1 MIERKVRKVY
11 FRKGFLLIVILFNFL
26 FMLNFVSC
34 ANVGLSPAKMNFEN
48 VMRNGYSEKTA
59 VISADTDYP
68 INLELSARGEIAEW
82 LNFTKKNITV
92 SKDKP
97 YYLKISV
104 TPPSDIPN
112 GNYSGFLRVLT
123 SSLDGESGEGVVGK
137 IISSLDLAIK
147 VQVTDI
153 EEVSCSAKDFDI
165 LSVEEGDDII
175 LKMNVLNSGNVRL
188 KPTVLVEIWDQ
199 DQIEILKTEELIAN
213 EILPTLDGNI
223 EFRLDSKGLDLG
235 QYWSS
240 VSVLECYSNELLT
253 FDILKEGALTVK
265 GELLG
270 ILTPGKMNV
279 GDTTTIIVN
288 FKNQGEKEV
297 EAQFKGKISL
307 GGRIVQILESEKLNI
322 GINEVDK
329 FNFYFTPQKAGQYV
343 ISGRVYYSG
352 KKTFESSAILEA
364 ISDKNFISKLFLP
377 FIYICFILVISIL
390 FYKIRKE
397 RKIYLNK
404 LRGLRDGIYRYY
416 VKCIDESIGFIGNE
430 TELSIILR
438 INSLVNAQIIFSK
451 EEPLSEG
458 IVEISLITSKIVSFA
473 PTLSYSMD
481 GGLVKTPIPLLGN
494 EKFWKGYLS
503 IDKNFGEGVISF
515 DFKAN
520 DLEGR
525 QGTKIIS
532 GGVVKVDTLNPSTI
546 LEIVAVGY
554 DGEIKL
560 DWHYN
565 GDYKEFNIYRSLS
578 ANPDFTDFYK
588 ISGSNSFNDKWVED
602 GKTYYYRV
610 SVIDDAGNEG
620 ELSSQVYATSLLN
633 NVTYVSGLALEL
645 MGRVDNLLVEI
656 DFAVEELMAIKNSI
670 ATKSQKEKDLFSNLK
685 LENEIDKS
693 KSDLIS
699 LKQDVEKYKLQDLTE
714 NELNSK
720 IASSRVK
727 MNVIGKKVPEDI
739 IILQE
744 DSMKNLFD
752 EKSIEEFL
760 FESDPLMSKE
770 RIDKSVKESLKIID
784 ESGLEMASNF
794 YLVEILYSDGTS
806 KKISVVERNINS
818 IIDRQDNQS
827 FIEVFPRDI
836 IDSINDIAFRNSN
849 VNTIKEDSVIS
860 FESDSKNIFYSF
872 ESNLDTERLREIKVG
887 FISIA
892 DEEIHSSFSLTG
904 YFLLDLDRTKYAGG
918 FAIILLLAVLFVY
931 LFYNK
936 KSNFSNEYFQILD
949 QIKKINRLFNEED
962 LKFAKDIY
970 SNVSKKY
977 ALLDSKEKA
986 VLYKDLENLHEK
998 ISVFDFELGLDELIR
1013 TKDIKLISK
1022 LDKIYQTLSLQHRN
1036 KVSKVFEKVKDD
1048 LKLNSGAKK

>member
-1 MIERKVRKVY
+1 MKKLIL
-11 FRKGFLLIVILFNFL
+11 FLLLFFL
-26 FMLNFVSC
+26 FVNNFY
-34 ANVGLSPAKMNFEN
+34 F
-48 VMRNGYSEKTA
+48 
-59 VISADTDYP
+59 I
-68 INLELSARGEIAEW
+68 
-82 LNFTKKNITV
+82 
-92 SKDKP
+92 
-97 YYLKISV
+97 
-104 TPPSDIPN
+104 
-112 GNYSGFLRVLT
+112 
-123 SSLDGESGEGVVGK
+123 
-137 IISSLDLAIK
+137 
-147 VQVTDI
+147 
-153 EEVSCSAKDFDI
+153 SAKDQSVQIIYNSSINNSFENSLDFSDI
-165 LSVEEGDDII
+165 LVKVATNFDAHCKYS
-175 LKMNVLNSGNVRL
+175 L
-188 KPTVLVEIWDQ
+188 
-199 DQIEILKTEELIAN
+199 
-213 EILPTLDGNI
+213 
-223 EFRLDSKGLDLG
+223 SKGVSYENMEMNFDSSIGKLHQKSFTGLG
-235 QYWSS
+235 
-240 VSVLECYSNELLT
+240 
-253 FDILKEGALTVK
+253 
-265 GELLG
+265 
-270 ILTPGKMNV
+270 
-279 GDTTTIIVN
+279 
-288 FKNQGEKEV
+288 
-297 EAQFKGKISL
+297 
-307 GGRIVQILESEKLNI
+307 
-322 GINEVDK
+322 
-329 FNFYFTPQKAGQYV
+329 
-343 ISGRVYYSG
+343 
-352 KKTFESSAILEA
+352 
-364 ISDKNFISKLFLP
+364 
-377 FIYICFILVISIL
+377 
-390 FYKIRKE
+390 
-397 RKIYLNK
+397 
-404 LRGLRDGIYRYY
+404 DGIYHYY
-416 VKCIDESIGFIGNE
+416 VKCIDESIGSIGNE

-588 ISGSNSFNDKWVED
+588 TSGSNSFNDQWVED

-760 FESDPLMSKE
+760 FEFDPLMSKE

-892 DEEIHSSFSLTG
+892 DEEIDSSFSLTG

-962 LKFAKDIY
+962 LKFAKNIY
-970 SNVSKKY
+970 SNISKKY
-977 ALLDSKEKA
+977 ALLDSKEKV
-986 VLYKDLENLHEK
+986 VLYKDLEDLHEK

-1013 TKDIKLISK
+1013 TKNIKLISN
-1022 LDKIYQTLSLQHRN
+1022 LDKIYQTLSIPHRN
-1036 KVSKVFEKVKDD
+1036 KVSKVFEKVKEDI
-1048 LKLNSGAKK
+1048 KLNSGVKK

>member
-1 MIERKVRKVY
+1 MKKLIL
-11 FRKGFLLIVILFNFL
+11 FLLLSFL
-26 FMLNFVSC
+26 FIHNFY
-34 ANVGLSPAKMNFEN
+34 F
-48 VMRNGYSEKTA
+48 
-59 VISADTDYP
+59 I
-68 INLELSARGEIAEW
+68 
-82 LNFTKKNITV
+82 
-92 SKDKP
+92 
-97 YYLKISV
+97 
-104 TPPSDIPN
+104 
-112 GNYSGFLRVLT
+112 
-123 SSLDGESGEGVVGK
+123 
-137 IISSLDLAIK
+137 
-147 VQVTDI
+147 
-153 EEVSCSAKDFDI
+153 SAKDQ
-165 LSVEEGDDII
+165 SVQFIY
-175 LKMNVLNSGNVRL
+175 NSSINNSFENSL
-188 KPTVLVEIWDQ
+188 DFSDVLVKVATNFDAHCKYS
-199 DQIEILKTEELIAN
+199 L
-213 EILPTLDGNI
+213 
-223 EFRLDSKGLDLG
+223 SKG
-235 QYWSS
+235 
-240 VSVLECYSNELLT
+240 VSYENMEMN
-253 FDILKEGALTVK
+253 FDS
-265 GELLG
+265 
-270 ILTPGKMNV
+270 
-279 GDTTTIIVN
+279 
-288 FKNQGEKEV
+288 
-297 EAQFKGKISL
+297 SL
-307 GGRIVQILESEKLNI
+307 GKLHQ
-322 GINEVDK
+322 K
-329 FNFYFTPQKAGQYV
+329 SFT
-343 ISGRVYYSG
+343 
-352 KKTFESSAILEA
+352 
-364 ISDKNFISKLFLP
+364 
-377 FIYICFILVISIL
+377 
-390 FYKIRKE
+390 
-397 RKIYLNK
+397 
-404 LRGLRDGIYRYY
+404 GLGDGIYRYY

-525 QGTKIIS
+525 QGTKILS
-532 GGVVKVDTLNPSTI
+532 GGVVKVDTINPPTI

-892 DEEIHSSFSLTG
+892 DEEIDSSFSLTG

-998 ISVFDFELGLDELIR
+998 ISVFDF
-1013 TKDIKLISK
+1013 
-1022 LDKIYQTLSLQHRN
+1022 
-1036 KVSKVFEKVKDD
+1036 
-1048 LKLNSGAKK
+1048 

>member
-1 MIERKVRKVY
+1 MKKLIL
-11 FRKGFLLIVILFNFL
+11 FLLLFFL
-26 FMLNFVSC
+26 FVNNFY
-34 ANVGLSPAKMNFEN
+34 F
-48 VMRNGYSEKTA
+48 
-59 VISADTDYP
+59 I
-68 INLELSARGEIAEW
+68 
-82 LNFTKKNITV
+82 
-92 SKDKP
+92 
-97 YYLKISV
+97 
-104 TPPSDIPN
+104 
-112 GNYSGFLRVLT
+112 
-123 SSLDGESGEGVVGK
+123 
-137 IISSLDLAIK
+137 
-147 VQVTDI
+147 
-153 EEVSCSAKDFDI
+153 SAKDQSVQIIYNSSINNSFENSLDFSDI
-165 LSVEEGDDII
+165 LVKVATNFDAHCKYS
-175 LKMNVLNSGNVRL
+175 L
-188 KPTVLVEIWDQ
+188 
-199 DQIEILKTEELIAN
+199 
-213 EILPTLDGNI
+213 
-223 EFRLDSKGLDLG
+223 SKGVSYENMEMNFDSSIGKLHQKSFTGLG
-235 QYWSS
+235 
-240 VSVLECYSNELLT
+240 
-253 FDILKEGALTVK
+253 
-265 GELLG
+265 
-270 ILTPGKMNV
+270 
-279 GDTTTIIVN
+279 
-288 FKNQGEKEV
+288 
-297 EAQFKGKISL
+297 
-307 GGRIVQILESEKLNI
+307 
-322 GINEVDK
+322 
-329 FNFYFTPQKAGQYV
+329 
-343 ISGRVYYSG
+343 
-352 KKTFESSAILEA
+352 
-364 ISDKNFISKLFLP
+364 
-377 FIYICFILVISIL
+377 
-390 FYKIRKE
+390 
-397 RKIYLNK
+397 
-404 LRGLRDGIYRYY
+404 DGIYHYY
-416 VKCIDESIGFIGNE
+416 VKCIDESIGSIGNE

-588 ISGSNSFNDKWVED
+588 TSGSNSFNDQWVED

-760 FESDPLMSKE
+760 FEFDPLMSKE

-892 DEEIHSSFSLTG
+892 DEEIDSSFSLTG

-936 KSNFSNEYFQILD
+936 KSNFSDEYFQILD

-962 LKFAKDIY
+962 LKFAKNIY
-970 SNVSKKY
+970 SNISKKY
-977 ALLDSKEKA
+977 ALLDSKEKV
-986 VLYKDLENLHEK
+986 VLYKDLEDLHEK

-1013 TKDIKLISK
+1013 TKNIKLISN
-1022 LDKIYQTLSLQHRN
+1022 LDKIYQTLSIPHRN
-1036 KVSKVFEKVKDD
+1036 KVSKVFEKVKEDI
-1048 LKLNSGAKK
+1048 KLNSGVKK

>member
-1 MIERKVRKVY
+1 MKKLIL
-11 FRKGFLLIVILFNFL
+11 FLLLFFL
-26 FMLNFVSC
+26 FVNNFY
-34 ANVGLSPAKMNFEN
+34 F
-48 VMRNGYSEKTA
+48 
-59 VISADTDYP
+59 I
-68 INLELSARGEIAEW
+68 
-82 LNFTKKNITV
+82 
-92 SKDKP
+92 
-97 YYLKISV
+97 
-104 TPPSDIPN
+104 
-112 GNYSGFLRVLT
+112 
-123 SSLDGESGEGVVGK
+123 
-137 IISSLDLAIK
+137 
-147 VQVTDI
+147 
-153 EEVSCSAKDFDI
+153 SAKDQSVQIIYNSSINNSFENSLDFSDI
-165 LSVEEGDDII
+165 LVKVATNFDAHCKYS
-175 LKMNVLNSGNVRL
+175 L
-188 KPTVLVEIWDQ
+188 
-199 DQIEILKTEELIAN
+199 
-213 EILPTLDGNI
+213 
-223 EFRLDSKGLDLG
+223 SKGVSYENMEMNFDSSIGKLHQKSFTGLG
-235 QYWSS
+235 
-240 VSVLECYSNELLT
+240 
-253 FDILKEGALTVK
+253 
-265 GELLG
+265 
-270 ILTPGKMNV
+270 
-279 GDTTTIIVN
+279 
-288 FKNQGEKEV
+288 
-297 EAQFKGKISL
+297 
-307 GGRIVQILESEKLNI
+307 
-322 GINEVDK
+322 
-329 FNFYFTPQKAGQYV
+329 
-343 ISGRVYYSG
+343 
-352 KKTFESSAILEA
+352 
-364 ISDKNFISKLFLP
+364 
-377 FIYICFILVISIL
+377 
-390 FYKIRKE
+390 
-397 RKIYLNK
+397 
-404 LRGLRDGIYRYY
+404 DGIYHYY
-416 VKCIDESIGFIGNE
+416 VKCIDESIGSIGNE

-525 QGTKIIS
+525 QGTKILS
-532 GGVVKVDTLNPSTI
+532 GGVVKVDTINPPTI

-588 ISGSNSFNDKWVED
+588 TSGSNSFNDQWVED

-645 MGRVDNLLVEI
+645 MGRVDNLLIEI
-656 DFAVEELMAIKNSI
+656 DFAIEELMAIKNSI
-670 ATKSQKEKDLFSNLK
+670 ATKSQKEKDLFLNLK

-720 IASSRVK
+720 IASCRVK

-760 FESDPLMSKE
+760 FEFDPLMSKE

-784 ESGLEMASNF
+784 ESGLEMARNF
-794 YLVEILYSDGTS
+794 YAIL
-806 KKISVVERNINS
+806 
-818 IIDRQDNQS
+818 DRQENQS
-827 FIEVFPRDI
+827 FIEVFPQDI
-836 IDSINDIAFRNSN
+836 IESINDITFRNSN

-872 ESNLDTERLREIKVG
+872 ESNLNPERLREIKVG

-892 DEEIHSSFSLTG
+892 DEEIDSSFSLTG
-904 YFLLDLDRTKYAGG
+904 YFLLDLNRTKYAGG
-918 FAIILLLAVLFVY
+918 FAVILLFAVLFVY

-936 KSNFSNEYFQILD
+936 KSNFSDEYFQILD

-962 LKFAKDIY
+962 LKFAKNIY
-970 SNVSKKY
+970 SNISKKY
-977 ALLDSKEKA
+977 ALLDSKEKV
-986 VLYKDLENLHEK
+986 VLYKDLEDLHEK

-1013 TKDIKLISK
+1013 TKNIKLISN
-1022 LDKIYQTLSLQHRN
+1022 LDKIYQTLSIPHRN
-1036 KVSKVFEKVKDD
+1036 KVSKVFEKVKEDI
-1048 LKLNSGAKK
+1048 KLNSGVKK

>member
-1 MIERKVRKVY
+1 MKKLIL
-11 FRKGFLLIVILFNFL
+11 FLLLSFL
-26 FMLNFVSC
+26 FIHNFY
-34 ANVGLSPAKMNFEN
+34 F
-48 VMRNGYSEKTA
+48 
-59 VISADTDYP
+59 I
-68 INLELSARGEIAEW
+68 
-82 LNFTKKNITV
+82 
-92 SKDKP
+92 
-97 YYLKISV
+97 
-104 TPPSDIPN
+104 
-112 GNYSGFLRVLT
+112 
-123 SSLDGESGEGVVGK
+123 
-137 IISSLDLAIK
+137 
-147 VQVTDI
+147 
-153 EEVSCSAKDFDI
+153 SAKDQ
-165 LSVEEGDDII
+165 SVQFIY
-175 LKMNVLNSGNVRL
+175 NSSINNSFENSL
-188 KPTVLVEIWDQ
+188 DFSDVLVKVATNFDAHCKYS
-199 DQIEILKTEELIAN
+199 L
-213 EILPTLDGNI
+213 
-223 EFRLDSKGLDLG
+223 SKGVSYENMEMNFDSSIGKLHQKSFTGLG
-235 QYWSS
+235 
-240 VSVLECYSNELLT
+240 
-253 FDILKEGALTVK
+253 
-265 GELLG
+265 
-270 ILTPGKMNV
+270 
-279 GDTTTIIVN
+279 
-288 FKNQGEKEV
+288 
-297 EAQFKGKISL
+297 
-307 GGRIVQILESEKLNI
+307 
-322 GINEVDK
+322 
-329 FNFYFTPQKAGQYV
+329 
-343 ISGRVYYSG
+343 
-352 KKTFESSAILEA
+352 
-364 ISDKNFISKLFLP
+364 
-377 FIYICFILVISIL
+377 
-390 FYKIRKE
+390 
-397 RKIYLNK
+397 
-404 LRGLRDGIYRYY
+404 DGIYHYY
-416 VKCIDESIGFIGNE
+416 VKCIDESIGSIGNE

-760 FESDPLMSKE
+760 FEFDPLMSKE

-892 DEEIHSSFSLTG
+892 DEEIDSSFSLTG

-962 LKFAKDIY
+962 LKFAKNIY
-970 SNVSKKY
+970 SNISKKY
-977 ALLDSKEKA
+977 ALLDSKEKV
-986 VLYKDLENLHEK
+986 VLYKDLEDLHEK

-1013 TKDIKLISK
+1013 TKNIKLISN
-1022 LDKIYQTLSLQHRN
+1022 LDKIYQTLSIPHRN
-1036 KVSKVFEKVKDD
+1036 KVSKVFEKVKEDI
-1048 LKLNSGAKK
+1048 KLNSGVKK

>member
-1 MIERKVRKVY
+1 MKKLIL
-11 FRKGFLLIVILFNFL
+11 FLLLSFL
-26 FMLNFVSC
+26 FIHNFY
-34 ANVGLSPAKMNFEN
+34 F
-48 VMRNGYSEKTA
+48 
-59 VISADTDYP
+59 I
-68 INLELSARGEIAEW
+68 
-82 LNFTKKNITV
+82 
-92 SKDKP
+92 
-97 YYLKISV
+97 
-104 TPPSDIPN
+104 
-112 GNYSGFLRVLT
+112 
-123 SSLDGESGEGVVGK
+123 
-137 IISSLDLAIK
+137 
-147 VQVTDI
+147 
-153 EEVSCSAKDFDI
+153 SAKDQSVQIIYNSSINNSFENSLDFSDI
-165 LSVEEGDDII
+165 LVKVATNFDAHCKYS
-175 LKMNVLNSGNVRL
+175 L
-188 KPTVLVEIWDQ
+188 
-199 DQIEILKTEELIAN
+199 
-213 EILPTLDGNI
+213 
-223 EFRLDSKGLDLG
+223 SKG
-235 QYWSS
+235 
-240 VSVLECYSNELLT
+240 VSYENMEMN
-253 FDILKEGALTVK
+253 FDS
-265 GELLG
+265 
-270 ILTPGKMNV
+270 
-279 GDTTTIIVN
+279 
-288 FKNQGEKEV
+288 
-297 EAQFKGKISL
+297 SL
-307 GGRIVQILESEKLNI
+307 GKLHQ
-322 GINEVDK
+322 K
-329 FNFYFTPQKAGQYV
+329 SFT
-343 ISGRVYYSG
+343 
-352 KKTFESSAILEA
+352 
-364 ISDKNFISKLFLP
+364 
-377 FIYICFILVISIL
+377 
-390 FYKIRKE
+390 
-397 RKIYLNK
+397 
-404 LRGLRDGIYRYY
+404 GLGDGIYRYY

-892 DEEIHSSFSLTG
+892 DEEIDSSFSLTG

-998 ISVFDFELGLDELIR
+998 ISVFDF
-1013 TKDIKLISK
+1013 
-1022 LDKIYQTLSLQHRN
+1022 
-1036 KVSKVFEKVKDD
+1036 
-1048 LKLNSGAKK
+1048 

>member
-1 MIERKVRKVY
+1 MKKLIL
-11 FRKGFLLIVILFNFL
+11 FLLLFFL
-26 FMLNFVSC
+26 FVNNFY
-34 ANVGLSPAKMNFEN
+34 F
-48 VMRNGYSEKTA
+48 
-59 VISADTDYP
+59 I
-68 INLELSARGEIAEW
+68 
-82 LNFTKKNITV
+82 
-92 SKDKP
+92 
-97 YYLKISV
+97 
-104 TPPSDIPN
+104 
-112 GNYSGFLRVLT
+112 
-123 SSLDGESGEGVVGK
+123 
-137 IISSLDLAIK
+137 
-147 VQVTDI
+147 
-153 EEVSCSAKDFDI
+153 SAKDQSVQIIYNSSINNSFENSLDFSDI
-165 LSVEEGDDII
+165 LVKVATNFDAHCKYS
-175 LKMNVLNSGNVRL
+175 L
-188 KPTVLVEIWDQ
+188 
-199 DQIEILKTEELIAN
+199 
-213 EILPTLDGNI
+213 
-223 EFRLDSKGLDLG
+223 SKG
-235 QYWSS
+235 
-240 VSVLECYSNELLT
+240 VSYENMEMN
-253 FDILKEGALTVK
+253 FDS
-265 GELLG
+265 
-270 ILTPGKMNV
+270 
-279 GDTTTIIVN
+279 
-288 FKNQGEKEV
+288 
-297 EAQFKGKISL
+297 SL
-307 GGRIVQILESEKLNI
+307 GKLHQ
-322 GINEVDK
+322 K
-329 FNFYFTPQKAGQYV
+329 SFT
-343 ISGRVYYSG
+343 
-352 KKTFESSAILEA
+352 
-364 ISDKNFISKLFLP
+364 
-377 FIYICFILVISIL
+377 
-390 FYKIRKE
+390 
-397 RKIYLNK
+397 
-404 LRGLRDGIYRYY
+404 GLGDGIYRYY

-645 MGRVDNLLVEI
+645 MGRVDNLLIEI
-656 DFAVEELMAIKNSI
+656 DFAIEELMAIKNSI

-892 DEEIHSSFSLTG
+892 DEEIDSSFSLTG

>member
-1 MIERKVRKVY
+1 MKKLIL
-11 FRKGFLLIVILFNFL
+11 FLLLFFL
-26 FMLNFVSC
+26 FVNNFY
-34 ANVGLSPAKMNFEN
+34 F
-48 VMRNGYSEKTA
+48 
-59 VISADTDYP
+59 I
-68 INLELSARGEIAEW
+68 
-82 LNFTKKNITV
+82 
-92 SKDKP
+92 
-97 YYLKISV
+97 
-104 TPPSDIPN
+104 
-112 GNYSGFLRVLT
+112 
-123 SSLDGESGEGVVGK
+123 
-137 IISSLDLAIK
+137 
-147 VQVTDI
+147 
-153 EEVSCSAKDFDI
+153 SAKDQ
-165 LSVEEGDDII
+165 SVQII
-175 LKMNVLNSGNVRL
+175 YSL
-188 KPTVLVEIWDQ
+188 
-199 DQIEILKTEELIAN
+199 
-213 EILPTLDGNI
+213 
-223 EFRLDSKGLDLG
+223 SKGVSYENMEMNFDSSIGKLHQKSFTGLG
-235 QYWSS
+235 
-240 VSVLECYSNELLT
+240 
-253 FDILKEGALTVK
+253 
-265 GELLG
+265 
-270 ILTPGKMNV
+270 
-279 GDTTTIIVN
+279 
-288 FKNQGEKEV
+288 
-297 EAQFKGKISL
+297 
-307 GGRIVQILESEKLNI
+307 
-322 GINEVDK
+322 
-329 FNFYFTPQKAGQYV
+329 
-343 ISGRVYYSG
+343 
-352 KKTFESSAILEA
+352 
-364 ISDKNFISKLFLP
+364 
-377 FIYICFILVISIL
+377 
-390 FYKIRKE
+390 
-397 RKIYLNK
+397 
-404 LRGLRDGIYRYY
+404 DGIYHYY
-416 VKCIDESIGFIGNE
+416 VKCIDESIGSIGNE

-578 ANPDFTDFYK
+578 ANPYFTDFYK

-633 NVTYVSGLALEL
+633 NVTYVSGLAL
-645 MGRVDNLLVEI
+645 
-656 DFAVEELMAIKNSI
+656 ELMAIKNSI

-892 DEEIHSSFSLTG
+892 DEEIDSSFSLTG

>member
-1 MIERKVRKVY
+1 MKKLIL
-11 FRKGFLLIVILFNFL
+11 FLLLFFL
-26 FMLNFVSC
+26 FVNNFY
-34 ANVGLSPAKMNFEN
+34 F
-48 VMRNGYSEKTA
+48 
-59 VISADTDYP
+59 I
-68 INLELSARGEIAEW
+68 
-82 LNFTKKNITV
+82 
-92 SKDKP
+92 
-97 YYLKISV
+97 
-104 TPPSDIPN
+104 
-112 GNYSGFLRVLT
+112 
-123 SSLDGESGEGVVGK
+123 
-137 IISSLDLAIK
+137 
-147 VQVTDI
+147 
-153 EEVSCSAKDFDI
+153 SAKDQSVQIIYNSSINNSFENSLDFSDI
-165 LSVEEGDDII
+165 LVKVATNFDAHCKYS
-175 LKMNVLNSGNVRL
+175 L
-188 KPTVLVEIWDQ
+188 
-199 DQIEILKTEELIAN
+199 
-213 EILPTLDGNI
+213 
-223 EFRLDSKGLDLG
+223 SKGVSYENMEMNFDSSIGKLHQKSFTGLG
-235 QYWSS
+235 
-240 VSVLECYSNELLT
+240 
-253 FDILKEGALTVK
+253 
-265 GELLG
+265 
-270 ILTPGKMNV
+270 
-279 GDTTTIIVN
+279 
-288 FKNQGEKEV
+288 
-297 EAQFKGKISL
+297 
-307 GGRIVQILESEKLNI
+307 
-322 GINEVDK
+322 
-329 FNFYFTPQKAGQYV
+329 
-343 ISGRVYYSG
+343 
-352 KKTFESSAILEA
+352 
-364 ISDKNFISKLFLP
+364 
-377 FIYICFILVISIL
+377 
-390 FYKIRKE
+390 
-397 RKIYLNK
+397 
-404 LRGLRDGIYRYY
+404 DGIYHYY
-416 VKCIDESIGFIGNE
+416 VKCIDESIGSIGNE

-720 IASSRVK
+720 IASCRVK

-760 FESDPLMSKE
+760 FEFDPLMSKE

-784 ESGLEMASNF
+784 ESGLEMARNF
-794 YLVEILYSDGTS
+794 YAIL
-806 KKISVVERNINS
+806 
-818 IIDRQDNQS
+818 DRQENQS
-827 FIEVFPRDI
+827 FIEVFPQDI
-836 IDSINDIAFRNSN
+836 IESINDITFRNSN

-872 ESNLDTERLREIKVG
+872 ESNLNPERLREIKVG

-892 DEEIHSSFSLTG
+892 DEEIDSSFSLTG
-904 YFLLDLDRTKYAGG
+904 YFLLDLNRTKYAGG
-918 FAIILLLAVLFVY
+918 FAVILLFAVLFVY

-936 KSNFSNEYFQILD
+936 KSNFS
-949 QIKKINRLFNEED
+949 
-962 LKFAKDIY
+962 
-970 SNVSKKY
+970 KKY
-977 ALLDSKEKA
+977 ALLDSKEKV
-986 VLYKDLENLHEK
+986 VLYKDLEDLHEK

-1013 TKDIKLISK
+1013 TKNIKLISN
-1022 LDKIYQTLSLQHRN
+1022 LDKIYQTLSIPHRN
-1036 KVSKVFEKVKDD
+1036 KVSKVFEKVKEDI
-1048 LKLNSGAKK
+1048 KLNSGVKK